1 MSCMCNGNNSD
12 STVYNLDLKAQLLFF
27 LWPLC
32 CLFFDW
38 RILITPLV
46 YLSSSCGD
54 VCFPSTNVTS
64 DYIVNVYVT
73 NYNFQRTEGHLKAI
87 YTLDIYP
94 HALHVLNYINLLN
107 LYFKQEIIC
116 WNNL

>member
-1 MSCMCNGNNSD
+1 MDNLLSAFNTCD
-12 STVYNLDLKAQLLFF
+12 IYVITVSKHVRF
-27 LWPLC
+27 
-32 CLFFDW
+32 
-38 RILITPLV
+38 
-46 YLSSSCGD
+46 
-54 VCFPSTNVTS
+54 TNVTS
-64 DYIVNVYVT
+64 DYIVNVYLT

-116 WNNL
+116 